1 MIKLMKRL
9 PWIAVGAAGAW
20 FLDSERGVER
30 RRDAKQQLRTWFG
43 DADPLDAP
51 PVEAAPSA
59 DLRRSA

>member
-20 FLDSERGVER
+20 FMDGERGAQR
-30 RRDAKQQLRTWFG
+30 RRDARQQLRTWFG
-43 DADPLDAP
+43 DVTAEDDPYP
-51 PVEAAPSA
+51 TSAPSA